1 LALTSTIY
9 RFELQVNDVD
19 RGVYEHLAPRV
30 ACHPSETLA
39 FMCTRV
45 LAYAL
50 EHEEGIAFGG
60 GVSTVEE
67 PAVWVRH
74 PDGRVAHW
82 IDVGAP
88 SAERLHRASKLA
100 ERVSIYAHKDPAAL
114 HRDAAKRGVHRAD
127 RIPVW
132 TLPAPFVEALGATL
146 DRSNAWEVLRSDRH
160 LYVTVGGRTLDT
172 VLEPRPLVA
181 AP

>member
-1 LALTSTIY
+1 MTRTSTIY

-19 RGVYEHLAPRV
+19 RGVYEQLALRV

-50 EHEEGIAFGG
+50 EYEEDITFGG
-60 GVSTVEE
+60 GVSTAEE
-67 PAVWVRH
+67 PAVWVRR

-82 IDVGAP
+82 IDVGVP

-100 ERVSIYAHKDPAAL
+100 ERVSVYAHKDPAAL
-114 HRDAAKRGVHRAD
+114 HREAEKRGVHRGD
-127 RIPVW
+127 RVRVHA
-132 TLPAPFVEALGATL
+132 LPPAFVEALGGGL
-146 DRSNAWEVLRSDRH
+146 DRSNAWEVLRSDGH
-160 LYVTVGGRTLDT
+160 LYVTAGGRTLDV
-172 VLEPRPLVA
+172 VLEARALTA
-181 AP
+181 AS